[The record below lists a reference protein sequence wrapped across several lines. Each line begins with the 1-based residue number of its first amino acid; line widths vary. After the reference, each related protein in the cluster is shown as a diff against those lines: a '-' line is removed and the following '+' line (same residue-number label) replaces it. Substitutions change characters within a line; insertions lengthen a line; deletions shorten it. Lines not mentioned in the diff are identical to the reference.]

1 MILININIV
10 VHNITII
17 MSTII
22 VNTNVVSTTI
32 MERLIMTKE
41 ESTWSRCGPGE
52 EEVKMST

>member
-1 MILININIV
+1 MI
-10 VHNITII
+10 
-17 MSTII
+17 TII

-41 ESTWSRCGPGE
+41 ESTWSRCVPGE